1 MQPVVYSEQAVIP
14 MGEYPARIKDV
25 SEEPEGQFGPQYK
38 YLFEITAGDQEGVS
52 LMGWTSQKFSAKSKM
67 KKWVTAATQQSFSA
81 GDEFYPDSLVGK
93 DVRIGVL
100 KKVKDDG
107 GEFNKIDSVLPPSI
121 AQKKAAQSAEATEN
135 SKVEEPLDEQ
145 EDLFGSAV

>member
-1 MQPVVYSEQAVIP
+1 MTIVEYKEQPVIP
-14 MGEYPARIKDV
+14 MGQYHALIAEVK
-25 SEEPEGQFGPQYK
+25 EEPEGQFGPQYK

-100 KKVKDDG
+100 KEAKDDG
-107 GEFNKIDSVLPPSI
+107 GEFNKINAVLPPSI

-135 SKVEEPLDEQ
+135 SQVDEPLEADEV
-145 EDLFGSAV
+145 LF

>member
-14 MGEYPARIKDV
+14 MGEYPARIKEV
-25 SEEPEGQFGPQYK
+25 SEEPEGQFGPQFK
-38 YLFEITAGDQEGVS
+38 YLFEITNGEQEGVS

-67 KKWVTAATQQSFSA
+67 KQWVTAATQESFSA

-121 AQKKAAQSAEATEN
+121 SQKKAAQSTEATAGDN
-135 SKVEEPLDEQ
+135 TVEEPLQ
-145 EDLFGSAV
+145 EEELLF

>member
-38 YLFEITAGDQEGVS
+38 YLFEITNGEQEGVS

-67 KKWVTAATQQSFSA
+67 KQWVTAATQESFSA

-121 AQKKAAQSAEATEN
+121 AQKKAAQSTEATAGSN
-135 SKVEEPLDEQ
+135 TVEEPLQ
-145 EDLFGSAV
+145 EEELLF

>member
-1 MQPVVYSEQAVIP
+1 MKPIVYSEQAVIP
-14 MGEYPARIKDV
+14 MGEYPARIKEV
-25 SEEPEGQFGPQYK
+25 LEEPEGQFGPQFK
-38 YLFEITAGDQEGVS
+38 YLFEITNGEQEGVS

-67 KKWVTAATQQSFSA
+67 KQWVTAATQESFSA

-121 AQKKAAQSAEATEN
+121 SQKKAAQSTEATAGDN
-135 SKVEEPLDEQ
+135 TVEEPLQ
-145 EDLFGSAV
+145 EEELLF

>member
-1 MQPVVYSEQAVIP
+1 MKPIVYSEQAVIP
-14 MGEYPARIKDV
+14 MGEYPARIKEV

-38 YLFEITAGDQEGVS
+38 YLFEITNGEQEGVS

-67 KKWVTAATQQSFSA
+67 KQWVTAATQESFSA

-121 AQKKAAQSAEATEN
+121 SQKKAAQSTEATAGDN
-135 SKVEEPLDEQ
+135 TVEEPLQ
-145 EDLFGSAV
+145 EEELLF

>member
-25 SEEPEGQFGPQYK
+25 SEEPEGQFGPQFK
-38 YLFEITAGDQEGVS
+38 YLFEITNGEQEGVS

-100 KKVKDDG
+100 KEAKDDG
-107 GEFNKIDSVLPPSI
+107 GEFNKINAVLPPSI

>member
-14 MGEYPARIKDV
+14 MGEYPARIKEV
-25 SEEPEGQFGPQYK
+25 SEEPEGQFGPQFK
-38 YLFEITAGDQEGVS
+38 YLFEITNGEQEGVS

-67 KKWVTAATQQSFSA
+67 KQWVTAATQESFSA

-121 AQKKAAQSAEATEN
+121 SQKKAAQSTEATAGSN
-135 SKVEEPLDEQ
+135 TVEEPLQ
-145 EDLFGSAV
+145 EEELLF

>member
-25 SEEPEGQFGPQYK
+25 SEEPEGQFGPQFK
-38 YLFEITAGDQEGVS
+38 YLFEITNGEQEGVS

-67 KKWVTAATQQSFSA
+67 KQWVTAATQESFSA

-121 AQKKAAQSAEATEN
+121 SQKKAAQSTEATAGDN
-135 SKVEEPLDEQ
+135 TVEEPLQ
-145 EDLFGSAV
+145 EEELLF

>member
-1 MQPVVYSEQAVIP
+1 
-14 MGEYPARIKDV
+14 MGEYPARIKEV
-25 SEEPEGQFGPQYK
+25 SEEPEGQFGPQFK
-38 YLFEITAGDQEGVS
+38 YLFEITNGEQEGVS

-67 KKWVTAATQQSFSA
+67 KQWVTAATQESFSA

-121 AQKKAAQSAEATEN
+121 SQKKAAQSTEATAGDN
-135 SKVEEPLDEQ
+135 TVEEPLQ
-145 EDLFGSAV
+145 EEELLF

>member
-1 MQPVVYSEQAVIP
+1 MKPIVYSEQAVIP

-25 SEEPEGQFGPQYK
+25 SEEPEGQFGPQFK
-38 YLFEITAGDQEGVS
+38 YLFEITNGEQEGVS

-67 KKWVTAATQQSFSA
+67 KQWVTAATQESFSA

-121 AQKKAAQSAEATEN
+121 SQKKAAQSTEATAGDN
-135 SKVEEPLDEQ
+135 TVEEPLQ
-145 EDLFGSAV
+145 EEELLF

>member
-38 YLFEITAGDQEGVS
+38 YLFEITNGEQEGVS

-67 KKWVTAATQQSFSA
+67 KQWVTAATQESFSA

-121 AQKKAAQSAEATEN
+121 SQKKAAQSTEATAGDN
-135 SKVEEPLDEQ
+135 TVEEPLQ
-145 EDLFGSAV
+145 EEELLF

>member
-1 MQPVVYSEQAVIP
+1 MKPIVYSEQAVIP

-38 YLFEITAGDQEGVS
+38 YLFEITNGEQEGVS

-67 KKWVTAATQQSFSA
+67 KQWVTAATQESFSA

-121 AQKKAAQSAEATEN
+121 SQKKAAQSTEATAGDN
-135 SKVEEPLDEQ
+135 TVEEPLQ
-145 EDLFGSAV
+145 EEELLF

>member
-67 KKWVTAATQQSFSA
+67 KQWVTAATQESFSA

-121 AQKKAAQSAEATEN
+121 SQKKAAQSTEATAGDN
-135 SKVEEPLDEQ
+135 TVEEPLQ
-145 EDLFGSAV
+145 EEELLF

>member
-1 MQPVVYSEQAVIP
+1 MKPIVYSEQAVIP
-14 MGEYPARIKDV
+14 MGEYPARIKEV
-25 SEEPEGQFGPQYK
+25 SEEPEGQFGPQFK
-38 YLFEITAGDQEGVS
+38 YLFEITNGEQGGVS

-67 KKWVTAATQQSFSA
+67 KQWVTAATQESFSA

-121 AQKKAAQSAEATEN
+121 SQKKAAQSTEATAGDN
-135 SKVEEPLDEQ
+135 TVEEPLQ
-145 EDLFGSAV
+145 EEELLF

>member
-1 MQPVVYSEQAVIP
+1 MKPIVYSEQAVIP
-14 MGEYPARIKDV
+14 MGEYPARIKEV
-25 SEEPEGQFGPQYK
+25 SEEPEGQFGPQFK
-38 YLFEITAGDQEGVS
+38 YLFEITNGEQEGVS

-67 KKWVTAATQQSFSA
+67 KKWVTAATQESFSA

-121 AQKKAAQSAEATEN
+121 SQKKAAQSTEATAGDN
-135 SKVEEPLDEQ
+135 TVEEPLQ
-145 EDLFGSAV
+145 EEELLF

>member
-1 MQPVVYSEQAVIP
+1 MKPIVYSEQAVIP
-14 MGEYPARIKDV
+14 MGEYPARIKEV
-25 SEEPEGQFGPQYK
+25 SEEPEGQFGPQFK
-38 YLFEITAGDQEGVS
+38 YLFEITNGEQEGVS

-67 KKWVTAATQQSFSA
+67 KQWVTAATQESFSA

-121 AQKKAAQSAEATEN
+121 AQKNAAQSTEATAGSN
-135 SKVEEPLDEQ
+135 TVEEPLHEDEL
-145 EDLFGSAV
+145 LF